1 MCAVNVG
8 SKSLTLGEH
17 IDAIIHEDYN
27 KPPSDKEREMT
38 SASKL
43 SILGMLLYIEWS
55 INLQLMHCI
64 APFVFWTCNGDFAL
78 DCRLFRGHQVADVQQ

>member
-1 MCAVNVG
+1 MFACGVLTEVIEALSLLMCAVVG

-43 SILGMLLYIEWS
+43 SILGMLLYTEWS
-55 INLQLMHCI
+55 INLQLMHCV
-64 APFVFWTCNGDFAL
+64 ASFVFL
-78 DCRLFRGHQVADVQQ
+78 DV